1 MMRSLPVAFLLVTTA
16 FAPLGAA
23 AEEIL
28 VNVNG
33 LVCGFCAQGIKK
45 TFSKIEA
52 VSDVQ
57 IDLGAKKVS
66 IALKEGKKLPD
77 DEVRKLIIDAGYTV
91 VGIERK

>member
-1 MMRSLPVAFLLVTTA
+1 MRSLILSILLVTTA
-16 FAPLGAA
+16 ITPLVAA

-45 TFSKIEA
+45 TFSKIDS

-57 IDLGAKKVS
+57 VDLGAKKVT
-66 IALKEGKKLPD
+66 IALKEGQKLAD
-77 DEVRKLIIDAGYTV
+77 DEVRKLITDAGYTV
-91 VGIERK
+91 VDIERK